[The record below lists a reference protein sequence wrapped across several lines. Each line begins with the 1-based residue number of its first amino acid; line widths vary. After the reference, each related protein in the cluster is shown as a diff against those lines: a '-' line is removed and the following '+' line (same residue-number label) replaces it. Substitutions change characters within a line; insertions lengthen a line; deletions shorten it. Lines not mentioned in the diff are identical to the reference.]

1 MTKTP
6 TPWLAFAAATAAVLA
21 ATAATAETYR
31 LTIASSHTTALPW
44 VGPLSTR
51 VVAEANTR
59 LENMGSS
66 NRIDWTEA
74 YGGALYGFSDTLESV
89 ALGVTD
95 LGWVGTLWEES
106 NMPYQNVTFYTPFT
120 TNDPRLLLDTF
131 NALHDELPFLAAAWE
146 EHDQVFLGA
155 SAADTYHL
163 FTKFPIESIE
173 DLRGR
178 RILAP
183 GPSGAWLSA
192 VDAVPVS
199 GALTTYY
206 NQIETGIA
214 DGVLVILT
222 GAYPLRLHEVAPHVT
237 LVGLGANFIGAMAI
251 NRDTWD
257 RLPDDMRQVLRELGR
272 EYSGDNAAQLE
283 ERYASIL
290 AALDA
295 DPNVTV
301 QALPEDERRRWAQM
315 LPDFAGDWAATLP
328 HGGELLRAY
337 FDAIAAVGEE
347 PLRDWSR

>member
-1 MTKTP
+1 MTRIATS
-6 TPWLAFAAATAAVLA
+6 WIVFAAAAAFAATAAS
-21 ATAATAETYR
+21 AETYR

-51 VVAEANTR
+51 VVAEANDR
-59 LENMGSS
+59 LESMGSP

-74 YGGALYGFSDTLESV
+74 YGGALYGFSDTLEAV

-95 LGWVGTLWEES
+95 VGWVGTLWEES

-131 NALHDELPFLAAAWE
+131 NALHDELPFLAEAWE
-146 EHDQVFLGA
+146 QHDQVILGA

-163 FTKFPIESIE
+163 LTKFPIESIE

-192 VDAVPVS
+192 VGAVPVS

-206 NQIETGIA
+206 NQVETGIA

-237 LVGLGANFIGAMAI
+237 LVGLGANFVGGMSI

-257 RLPDDMRQVLRELGR
+257 RLPGDVQQVLRELGR
-272 EYSGDNAAQLE
+272 EYSNDNATQLE
-283 ERYASIL
+283 DRYASIL
-290 AALDA
+290 AALEA
-295 DPNVTV
+295 EPSVTV
-301 QALPEDERRRWAQM
+301 HALPAEERRRWAEA
-315 LPDFAGDWAATLP
+315 LPDLAGDWAATLP

-337 FDAIAAVGEE
+337 FDAISAAGEE
-347 PLRDWSR
+347 PLRDWSQ